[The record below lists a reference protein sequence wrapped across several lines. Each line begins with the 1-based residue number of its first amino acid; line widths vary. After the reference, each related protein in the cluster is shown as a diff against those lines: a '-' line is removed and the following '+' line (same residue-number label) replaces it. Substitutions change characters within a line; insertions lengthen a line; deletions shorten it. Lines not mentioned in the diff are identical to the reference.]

1 MMIDESVLNSVIL
14 LDKCILEIVNLINN
28 LDDLEYESIMNSN
41 VIQRINLVLNQ
52 IYNDRNYKNYRSAIR
67 KCIFLQKYIQKEMGS
82 LYEG

>member
-1 MMIDESVLNSVIL
+1 MMIDESVLNSEIL
-14 LDKCILEIVNLINN
+14 LNKCILKIVDLINN

-52 IYNDRNYKNYRSAIR
+52 IYSDRNYKNYRSAIR

>member
-1 MMIDESVLNSVIL
+1 MIDESVLNSVIL
-14 LDKCILEIVNLINN
+14 LDKCILKIVDLINN

-41 VIQRINLVLNQ
+41 IIQRINLVLNQ

>member
-1 MMIDESVLNSVIL
+1 MMIDESVLNSVML
-14 LDKCILEIVNLINN
+14 LDKRILKIVELIND
-28 LDDLEYESIMNSN
+28 LEDLEYESIINSN

-52 IYNDRNYKNYRSAIR
+52 IYSDRNYKNYRSAIR